1 MINRIRE
8 LLEKGKSTRETFK
21 ILSEE
26 TGKSVAAIRA
36 YYYRHKSDHITDHI
50 MSDHISDHIT
60 DHITDHISDHTA
72 PNGATVSTEDD
83 VHTDICIDEKFPPP
97 KKKFSSTG
105 FIINPTTDKDIQ
117 YNLRMR
123 QAMVNK
129 RSVGK

>member
-36 YYYRHKSDHITDHI
+36 YYYRHK
-50 MSDHISDHIT
+50 SDHIT